1 MFSKISDGLAK
12 ALFEEAGDALFLFE
26 PQADE
31 LLAINPT
38 AERLT
43 KFAGAELLKMPAT
56 YWFRYGGQGGK
67 DRLRDAAG
75 KSGVF
80 HSQEGYY
87 LHTRDDGVWIPVNLT
102 ISRLHVEPQTLALIT
117 ARDMRAQHEAVR
129 AEITERR
136 QAEEQLKKLNS
147 FLDSIVENVPIML
160 FVKDADNLRFQLF
173 NKAGEDLLGYKRADL
188 IGKNDY
194 DFFPKEEADFFIK
207 KDREVLEG
215 KKLVEIPEEE
225 IQTQSGIKILHTMKI
240 PILDAQGTPQYLL
253 GISED
258 ITGRNR
264 LRTFLAQNEKLASI
278 GLLSAGVAHEIN
290 NPLSFVANNL
300 TVLDRDCKGLLR
312 LLEAYE
318 AQRERLAAV
327 APQGVRAVEAVAEE
341 IDLPYIR
348 DNLSGLLRRTK
359 EGLDRVTRILQSLRG
374 HARIAPIHRQE
385 VSLPDL
391 FETGFEMIQ
400 TRLRGRQIQ
409 VERTYGSPPNVR
421 CVFTDINQVVRNL
434 LINACQAIEAMPAG
448 HPGRL
453 GIAIRPEGEEV
464 LLEVADNGCGI
475 APENLPHLFD
485 PFFTTRDVREGSGL
499 GLWISHSI
507 VTAHGGRIEVDSQPG
522 QGSCFRV
529 FLPVD
534 RG

>member
-1 MFSKISDGLAK
+1 
-12 ALFEEAGDALFLFE
+12 
-26 PQADE
+26 
-31 LLAINPT
+31 
-38 AERLT
+38 
-43 KFAGAELLKMPAT
+43 
-56 YWFRYGGQGGK
+56 
-67 DRLRDAAG
+67 
-75 KSGVF
+75 
-80 HSQEGYY
+80 
-87 LHTRDDGVWIPVNLT
+87 
-102 ISRLHVEPQTLALIT
+102 
-117 ARDMRAQHEAVR
+117 
-129 AEITERR
+129 
-136 QAEEQLKKLNS
+136 
-147 FLDSIVENVPIML
+147 
-160 FVKDADNLRFQLF
+160 
-173 NKAGEDLLGYKRADL
+173 
-188 IGKNDY
+188 
-194 DFFPKEEADFFIK
+194 
-207 KDREVLEG
+207 
-215 KKLVEIPEEE
+215 
-225 IQTQSGIKILHTMKI
+225 
-240 PILDAQGTPQYLL
+240 
-253 GISED
+253 
-258 ITGRNR
+258 
-264 LRTFLAQNEKLASI
+264 
-278 GLLSAGVAHEIN
+278 
-290 NPLSFVANNL
+290 VANNL

-327 APQGVRAVEAVAEE
+327 SPQGARAVEAVAEE